1 MQNLAQYGN
10 VNRVIQFLSFR
21 TFDLRYHVG
30 FMQYDGTTKEI
41 KLCMLRIPL
50 GVPGFVRDKAVEISR
65 VSRVNV
71 LPKIAELL
79 EHYGIGYEL
88 CVRIITQV
96 DLQYL
101 AVSNRV
107 NSQLRGALRMYFSEI
122 SHADIT
128 DEVLM
133 KELTRKPFMD
143 VIYLYYLG
151 Q

>member
-1 MQNLAQYGN
+1 
-10 VNRVIQFLSFR
+10 
-21 TFDLRYHVG
+21 
-30 FMQYDGTTKEI
+30 
-41 KLCMLRIPL
+41 MLRIPL

-101 AVSNRV
+101 AVSNRI
-107 NSQLRGALRMYFSEI
+107 NNQLRGALRMYFSEI
-122 SHADIT
+122 LHADIT
-128 DEVLM
+128 DEVFM

>member
-1 MQNLAQYGN
+1 MVKSYVTRSEYYLTHKG
-10 VNRVIQFLSFR
+10 
-21 TFDLRYHVG
+21 YHVG

-41 KLCMLRIPL
+41 KLCMLRMPL

-107 NSQLRGALRMYFSEI
+107 NSQLRGALRLYFSEI
-122 SHADIT
+122 SNVDIT

>member
-1 MQNLAQYGN
+1 MVKSYVTRSEYYLTHKG
-10 VNRVIQFLSFR
+10 
-21 TFDLRYHVG
+21 YHVG

-79 EHYGIGYEL
+79 EHYGIEYEL

-107 NSQLRGALRMYFSEI
+107 NSQLRGALRLYFSEI
-122 SHADIT
+122 SNVDIT
-128 DEVLM
+128 DAVLM

>member
-1 MQNLAQYGN
+1 MVKSYVTRSEYYLTHKG
-10 VNRVIQFLSFR
+10 
-21 TFDLRYHVG
+21 YHVG

-79 EHYGIGYEL
+79 EHYGIEYEL

-107 NSQLRGALRMYFSEI
+107 NSQLRGALRLYFSEI
-122 SHADIT
+122 SNVDIT

>member
-1 MQNLAQYGN
+1 MVKSYVTRSEYYLTHKG
-10 VNRVIQFLSFR
+10 
-21 TFDLRYHVG
+21 YHVG

-50 GVPGFVRDKAVEISR
+50 SVPGFVRDKAVEISR

-79 EHYGIGYEL
+79 E
-88 CVRIITQV
+88 
-96 DLQYL
+96 QYL

-107 NSQLRGALRMYFSEI
+107 NSQLRGALRLYFSEI
-122 SHADIT
+122 SNVDIT

>member
-1 MQNLAQYGN
+1 MVKSYVTRSEYYLTHKG
-10 VNRVIQFLSFR
+10 
-21 TFDLRYHVG
+21 YHVG

-101 AVSNRV
+101 VVSNRV
-107 NSQLRGALRMYFSEI
+107 NSQLRGALRLYFSEI
-122 SHADIT
+122 SNVDIT
-128 DEVLM
+128 DEVFM

>member
-1 MQNLAQYGN
+1 MVKSYVTRSEYYLTHKG
-10 VNRVIQFLSFR
+10 
-21 TFDLRYHVG
+21 YHVG

-88 CVRIITQV
+88 CVRVITQV

-107 NSQLRGALRMYFSEI
+107 NSQLRGALRLYFSEI
-122 SHADIT
+122 SNVDIT

>member
-1 MQNLAQYGN
+1 MVKSYVTRSEYYLTHKG
-10 VNRVIQFLSFR
+10 
-21 TFDLRYHVG
+21 YHVG

-50 GVPGFVRDKAVEISR
+50 SVPGFVRDKAVEISR

-107 NSQLRGALRMYFSEI
+107 NSQLRGALRLYFSEI
-122 SHADIT
+122 SNVDIA